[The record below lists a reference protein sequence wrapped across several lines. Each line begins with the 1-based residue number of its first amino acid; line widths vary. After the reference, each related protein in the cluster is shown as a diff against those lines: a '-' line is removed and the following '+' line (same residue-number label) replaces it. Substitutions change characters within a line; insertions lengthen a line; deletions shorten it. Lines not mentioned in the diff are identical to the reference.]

1 MTDSLKNKKV
11 ITFDDFKARMECV
24 KSLQEN
30 EKGSYQ
36 VIKDRMT
43 GEHYL
48 QYHYLHLNIA
58 EGGQEEVFY
67 HLLPIDTDEVLSIV
81 LGEKEYTYPDQWK
94 GPILRSGAEG
104 HLFWYDSNVEEEYQK
119 YEEIVQEMQGKITEF
134 KQKGSLDDDSIR
146 KLMED
151 MDRMFGD
158 K

>member
-1 MTDSLKNKKV
+1 MTDSLKNRKV
-11 ITFDDFKARMECV
+11 ITFEDYKDRMESV
-24 KSLQEN
+24 KILQDD
-30 EKGSYQ
+30 EKGNYQ
-36 VIKDRMT
+36 VVKDRMT

-48 QYHYLHLNIA
+48 QFYYVHLNIA
-58 EGGQEEVFY
+58 EGGQEEMFY
-67 HLLPIDTDEVLSIV
+67 HLLPIETDDVLSIV
-81 LGEKEYTYPDQWK
+81 LGEKEYSYPDHWK

-104 HLFWYDSNVEEEYQK
+104 HFFWYDPKVDEEYQR
-119 YEEIVQEMQGKITEF
+119 YEAVAQQIQGKITEF